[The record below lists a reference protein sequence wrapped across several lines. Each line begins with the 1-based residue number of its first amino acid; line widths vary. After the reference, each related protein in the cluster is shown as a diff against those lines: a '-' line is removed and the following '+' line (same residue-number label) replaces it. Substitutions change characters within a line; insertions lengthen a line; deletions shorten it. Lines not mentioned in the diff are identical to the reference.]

1 MAYRCWLANGGAPSL
16 ALALVRQECSTRAAD
31 GSFLTVGQDCHRQ
44 LRPGPPQIHPA
55 DTGAH
60 VLHWMLESPVLVKL
74 AERSNWT
81 ARHFGFPVGRCT
93 LPFPAAVKSGL
104 IGHRTRPYRLGAS
117 ARRSLPH
124 TSYRKLD
131 QQALPLEA
139 RSRWRQEVGLVQN
152 PQLR

>member
-1 MAYRCWLANGGAPSL
+1 MAYRCGLAHVRTPSL
-16 ALALVRQECSTRAAD
+16 SLSLVRQQCSTRAAD

-93 LPFPAAVKSGL
+93 LPFPASVKSGL
-104 IGHRTRPYRLGAS
+104 IGHRTRPYRLGS
-117 ARRSLPH
+117 NARISLSQ
-124 TSYRKLD
+124 TKYRKLD
-131 QQALPLEA
+131 QQAVALG
-139 RSRWRQEVGLVQN
+139 WRR
-152 PQLR
+152 P